1 MSTTA
6 SIPVGFASGGEPAA
20 ILDLVHR
27 ADAAGVPTMWSV
39 MSPIGTDTPTLL
51 AAALARTERITV
63 GTAIVPAFGRHPVTL
78 ALQAQALETIAPGR
92 VRLGVGTGNL
102 ALAKSA
108 FHADVDRPLTRLREF
123 LQVLRPALHD
133 ARASFAGDYYGTD
146 VVLHRTAPTP
156 LLVAALGE
164 AAFTLAGELTD
175 GALSWACPVDYL
187 LDVAAPAV
195 AKGAAS
201 ANRPAPPIVAH
212 VPVVLGTDRAI
223 ARRRAKEQL
232 GFFGQVRAFAD
243 MFAAAGYPVAG
254 GGELSD
260 GLVEDL
266 VVSGDPHDV
275 AGQLAALADH
285 GGSSGIGEL
294 MVSLLPGPNARQ
306 EEDQLLAALASLLQ
320 EASPTP

>member
-6 SIPVGFASGGEPAA
+6 SLPVGLATGGEPAA
-20 ILDLVHR
+20 ILDLVGR
-27 ADAAGVPTMWSV
+27 ADAAGVPTLWTV

-51 AAALARTERITV
+51 AAALARTERVTV

-92 VRLGVGTGNL
+92 LRLGVGTGNL
-102 ALAKSA
+102 TLAQSA
-108 FHADVDRPLTRLREF
+108 FHADVARPLTRLREF
-123 LQVLRPALHD
+123 LHVLRPALHD
-133 ARASFAGDYYGTD
+133 GHASFTGDYYGTD
-146 VVLHRTAPTP
+146 VALPRTAPTP

-201 ANRPAPPIVAH
+201 AGRPAPPIVAH
-212 VPVVLGTDRAI
+212 VPVVLATDRATVHE
-223 ARRRAKEQL
+223 RAKQHL
-232 GFFGQVRAFAD
+232 GFFGQVRPFAD
-243 MFAAAGYPVAG
+243 MFAAAGYPVG
-254 GGELSD
+254 PGGELSE
-260 GLVEDL
+260 GLVDDV
-266 VVSGDPHDV
+266 VVSGDAHDV

-285 GGSSGIGEL
+285 GGLGEL

-306 EEDQLLAALASLLQ
+306 EEDQLLTVLASL
-320 EASPTP
+320 S